1 MRKASS
7 AGMALFG
14 LALLCAVP
22 GTARGQALQ
31 DKFWIQVSGYYPKID
46 TDITLSSTSVP
57 TVGTTID
64 LEDDLGLDDRQLLPA
79 VFGGVRIGGNF
90 SIGAE
95 YYALNRDTTHT
106 IARDIVIED
115 VTYPANASVTSGFDT
130 DVYRLTLG
138 YAFVRRPNFEIGG
151 AIGLHATNF
160 AVEFSGQGTVGNQA
174 ASFQS
179 RRHEFLA
186 PLPTVGLFGTV
197 QVARG
202 LTLGAR
208 IDYLSLSMGDYD
220 GRLINTQAT
229 LAYRIFR
236 NVGIGVMYRYVD
248 YRVDVEKERFTGRL
262 AYSFSGPAF
271 FIEAGF

>member
-1 MRKASS
+1 MRRATS

-14 LALLCAVP
+14 IALFCAIP
-22 GTARGQALQ
+22 ATAHAQSIADR
-31 DKFWIQVSGYYPKID
+31 FRVQVSGYYPKID
-46 TDITLSSTSVP
+46 TDIALSSTGS
-57 TVGTTID
+57 TTIGTTID
-64 LEDDLGLDDRQLLPA
+64 LEEDLGLDNRQLLPA
-79 VFGGVRIGGNF
+79 VFAGVRIGGNF
-90 SIGAE
+90 SIGAD
-95 YYALNRDTTHT
+95 YYALRRDTTHT
-106 IARDIVIED
+106 ISRDLVVED
-115 VTYPANASVTSGFDT
+115 VTYPANASITSGFDT

-138 YAFVRRPNFEIGG
+138 YAFLRRPNVEIGG
-151 AIGLHATNF
+151 AIGLHATHF
-160 AVEFSGQGTVGNQA
+160 AVEFSGQGRVGNQG

-208 IDYLSLSMGDYD
+208 VDYLSLGMGDYH

-229 LAYRIFR
+229 LAWRIFR
-236 NVGIGVMYRYVD
+236 NVGIGIMYRHVD
-248 YRVDVEKERFTGRL
+248 YRVDVEKERYTGRL
-262 AYSFSGPAF
+262 TYSFSGPAL